1 MYAVWFGLDRFIKIN
16 PKSDQIQRFSKKDIK
31 THPKLFGF
39 LRFSIFIWIDL
50 DLNKKQ
56 HLFIIKDEGST
67 SL

>member
-39 LRFSIFIWIDL
+39 LRFSVFLDRFVVFIWIG
-50 DLNKKQ
+50 LN
-56 HLFIIKDEGST
+56 LST
-67 SL
+67 PSG